1 MIPPFAVSATWEADS
16 PAASA
21 SFARLADALSSAWP
35 RQFDIT
41 ATYASGAT
49 ETRRVLLNAPARGTC
64 SGALVSGPRMADGA
78 WSPPVAMRHA
88 AEIDGKPATVE
99 IRRAGR

>member
-21 SFARLADALSSAWP
+21 SCARLADALSSAWP

-49 ETRRVLLNAPARGTC
+49 ETRRVLLDAPTG
-64 SGALVSGPRMADGA
+64 GAYPGVMVSGPRMADGA
-78 WSPPVAMRHA
+78 WSPPVALRHA

-99 IRRAGR
+99 IRRAER